1 MGNIQRKVVLHAK
14 VAIVGN
20 ASKKAPLFL
29 LLILILVGLSACA
42 LNASLL
48 GNGSWQA
55 STLTAQHIQALAVD
69 PIASQKLYAGS
80 EDCTLFLSSD
90 NGQHWLKQTHISSN
104 PLKLQI
110 LAITPSGKSIYALT
124 DRGLYVSTDAAQTW
138 QTANTQKSGLPAD
151 SYTTMAFNEQKSIY
165 VGTLHHGV
173 FTTDNNNPTHW
184 QAINSTL
191 PSTIAINELTF
202 DSTQHRLWIA
212 TTLGVY
218 RSDNEGTTWEA
229 LNTGLPIA
237 DGVTS
242 IQSAA
247 SYGGAAGLVYA
258 GTKHG
263 IFRSMDSGMHWSESG
278 QVLHGVPI
286 EHILIDFRS
295 TNASTL
301 YAGTRFGVFRSDDNG
316 ENWLGVA
323 AGFPQN
329 TSVYALAIGA
339 DQASQLYV
347 AANNVYLFPGTGNG
361 INPTRIITLLLIL
374 LFFVVLALMAR
385 RSVRRRKTL
394 FRPKRSLE
402 VPSSPEN

>member
-1 MGNIQRKVVLHAK
+1 MGNIQQDIVLR
-14 VAIVGN
+14 VRTAIVGN
-20 ASKKAPLFL
+20 IRRNAPLFL
-29 LLILILVGLSACA
+29 LLIVLLVGFSACA
-42 LNASLL
+42 SDANLL
-48 GNGSWQA
+48 GSGSWQA

-80 EDCTLFLSSD
+80 EDGTLFISSD
-90 NGQHWLKQTHISSN
+90 SGQHWLKQNHISST
-104 PLKLQI
+104 PIKLQM
-110 LAITPSGKSIYALT
+110 LAILPSGKSIYALT
-124 DRGLYVSTDAAQTW
+124 DHGLYVSTDAAQTW
-138 QTANTQKSGLPAD
+138 QIANTSNSGLPAD
-151 SYTTMAFNEQKSIY
+151 SYTTMTFNEQKSIY

-173 FTTDNNNPTHW
+173 FTSDSNNPTHW

-191 PSTIAINELTF
+191 PAALDVNELAF
-202 DSTQHRLWIA
+202 DSTKHRLWAA
-212 TTLGVY
+212 TSLGVY
-218 RSDNEGTTWEA
+218 RSDNEGVTWEG

-247 SYGGAAGLVYA
+247 NFGGPAGLVYA

-263 IFRSMDSGMHWSESG
+263 IFRSMDSGMHWIESG

-361 INPTRIITLLLIL
+361 INLTRIITLLLIL
-374 LFFVVLALMAR
+374 LFFVLLALVAR
-385 RSVRRRKTL
+385 RSFRRRKTL
-394 FRPKRSLE
+394 FRPIRSLE

>member
-1 MGNIQRKVVLHAK
+1 MGNIQRDVVLRAN

-20 ASKKAPLFL
+20 VSRNGLLFL
-29 LLILILVGLSACA
+29 LLIIVLAGFSACA
-42 LNASLL
+42 PNANLL

-55 STLTAQHIQALAVD
+55 STLATQHIQALVVD
-69 PIASQKLYAGS
+69 PIASQRLYAGS
-80 EDCTLFLSSD
+80 EDGTLFISSD
-90 NGQHWLKQTHISSN
+90 SGQHWLKQTHISSI
-104 PLKLQI
+104 PLKLQM
-110 LAITPSGKSIYALT
+110 LAISPSGKTIYALT
-124 DRGLYVSTDAAQTW
+124 DSGLYVSTDAAQTW
-138 QTANTQKSGLPAD
+138 QIVNTPNSGLPAD
-151 SYTTMAFNEQKSIY
+151 SYTAMAFNEQKSIY
-165 VGTLHHGV
+165 VGTLHHSI
-173 FTTDNNNPTHW
+173 FTTNGNNPTHW
-184 QAINSTL
+184 QAISSTL
-191 PSTIAINELTF
+191 PSTIAINELAF
-202 DSTQHRLWIA
+202 DSTQHRLWAA
-212 TTLGVY
+212 TSLGVY
-218 RSDNEGTTWEA
+218 RSDNDGTTWEA
-229 LNTGLPIA
+229 LNTGLPVA

-242 IQSAA
+242 VQSAA
-247 SYGGAAGLVYA
+247 NFGGATGLVYA

-278 QVLHGVPI
+278 QVLHGVSI

-374 LFFVVLALMAR
+374 LFFVLLAFMAR

-394 FRPKRSLE
+394 FRPIRSLE